1 MRRSWTKNKQPEEQF
16 DTELLTA
23 LAFAAYRENNNNLY
37 TDDQVF
43 CADTET
49 THTVVQNK
57 KHMQRHLAGTTLL
70 QITDSDYANAREAR
84 DFLVDWCMLRTL
96 QEEFL
101 SEFVAKLKEAVTKPT
116 NAQSACGLIS
126 YLPTQ
131 YAKLAEKKQ
140 RETQL
145 SQLVY
150 TSEWFGTVNQK
161 TEFTII
167 VLESKYI
174 TRFGCYAVFG
184 HTPDDNCVSFF
195 TSNKSCCKSGTY
207 SGRIKKHIVDSYN
220 KNVNVTQFT
229 YVKPVASKT
238 IPG

>member
-1 MRRSWTKNKQPEEQF
+1 MRRSWNKNKQPEEQF

-23 LAFAAYRENNNNLY
+23 LAFAAYRENDNNLY
-37 TDDQVF
+37 TDDQVY
-43 CADTET
+43 CAETET
-49 THTVVQNK
+49 TRRVVPNK

-84 DFLVDWCMLRTL
+84 DFLVDWCVLRTL
-96 QEEFL
+96 QEEFV
-101 SEFVAKLKEAVTKPT
+101 SEFVSKLKEAVTNPENPK
-116 NAQSACGLIS
+116 SACGLIS
-126 YLPTQ
+126 YLPSQ
-131 YAKLAEKKQ
+131 YAKLDVKKQ

-161 TEFTII
+161 TEFTIT

-174 TRFGCYAVFG
+174 ARLACYAVFG
-184 HTPDDNCVSFF
+184 YTPDDNCVSFF
-195 TSNKSCCKSGTY
+195 TSNKACCNSGTY
-207 SGRIKKHIVDSYN
+207 SGRIKKHVVDSYN

-229 YVKPVASKT
+229 YVKPVAAKIVSC
-238 IPG
+238 